1 MNGKDMTMTQAYAAP
16 PIAPPFSA
24 PFPVKTAAD
33 VQRLAARPLADT
45 LTVQSTYEI
54 FRNSAA
60 AFGAR
65 TALTFLRS
73 ADPDDAPIRWTYNE
87 LLAGIHQTANLLH
100 SLGIGAGDAVG
111 VLLPGCLEYHL
122 ALWGGEA
129 AGIVQP
135 LNPLLTE
142 DKLASLLT
150 TAGAK
155 ALIAYGSDV
164 ECGAWSKALRLQER
178 VPSLKTL
185 LRVAPHDEAP
195 DQRPA
200 LPDCALDFNAAR
212 ATQPLDRLVSERVI
226 RAEDVAAYFHTGGTT
241 GAPKLAIHTHAN
253 QVFTAWA
260 AVQLQGAGPGDVV
273 INGYPLFHV
282 AGVLPASLAALSA
295 GVQTVIPTPLL
306 LRNRDVLRN
315 YWRLVE
321 RHRAT
326 SLQGVPTILAA
337 LADIPLAGADISSL
351 RYCRTGAAPLPAELA
366 ARFER
371 LFGLHVNESLG
382 MTEMAGITSI
392 TPPGSR
398 FPVNCVGFPLPYV
411 QVRVAALDTPAGQPA
426 RELPPG
432 QPGMLLFKSPNVIPG
447 FLDPEDT
454 ARAFT
459 DDGWLISGDVGFLD
473 ADGRLHLQGRAKD
486 LIIRGGHN
494 IDPKT
499 IEDALATHPAV
510 HICAAVGAPD
520 PYAGELPIAFVTLA
534 EGAEVSEADLVAYA
548 AAHVDEGP
556 ARPKRVIV
564 LEHMPM
570 TNVGKIY
577 KPDLRRLATAVSV
590 QAVVARVLQDAGLEP
605 DSPLFRV
612 QADAQPDVAVDVDA
626 ATSAPLKEQLRAAL
640 DRLPVKVAL
649 RG

>member
-1 MNGKDMTMTQAYAAP
+1 MTTAP
-16 PIAPPFSA
+16 PIARPFAA

-33 VQRLAARPLADT
+33 VLRLAARPLAET
-45 LTVQSTYEI
+45 LTVQSTYEL

-60 AFGAR
+60 AFGDR
-65 TALTFLRS
+65 LALTFLRS
-73 ADPDDAPIRWTYNE
+73 ADPNEATIDWSYRE
-87 LLAGIHQTANLLH
+87 LLVGIHQTANLLH
-100 SLGIGAGDAVG
+100 SLGLDARDAIS

-122 ALWGGEA
+122 ALWGGAA

-142 DKLASLLT
+142 DKLAALLS
-150 TAGAK
+150 AADAK
-155 ALIAYGSDV
+155 ALIAYGSDS
-164 ECGAWSKALRLQER
+164 EGGTWSKALRLCQR
-178 VPSLKTL
+178 VPTLRTL
-185 LRVAPHDEAP
+185 LRVAPHDEP
-195 DQRPA
+195 LTQRPT
-200 LPDCALDFNAAR
+200 LPGHALDFNAAR
-212 ATQPLDRLVSERVI
+212 AAQPLDRLISARVI

-253 QVFTAWA
+253 HVFTAWA
-260 AVQLQGAGPGDVV
+260 AVQLQNAKPGDVV

-295 GVQTVIPTPLL
+295 GVRTVIPTTLL
-306 LRNRDVLRN
+306 LRNREVLRN

-326 SLQGVPTILAA
+326 SLQGVPTMLAA
-337 LADIPLAGADISSL
+337 LAEIALDGADISSL

-371 LFGLHVNESLG
+371 LFGLRVNESLG

-392 TPPGSR
+392 TPPGAD
-398 FPVNCVGFPLPYV
+398 FPINCVGFPLPYV
-411 QVRVAALDTPAGQPA
+411 QVRVVGLDAPVGQPP
-426 RELPPG
+426 RDLPPG
-432 QPGMLLFKSPNVIPG
+432 RPGMLLFKAPNVIPG

-459 DDGWLISGDVGFLD
+459 EDGWLISGDVGFLD
-473 ADGRLHLQGRAKD
+473 PEGRLHLQGRAKD
-486 LIIRGGHN
+486 LIIRSGHN

-499 IEDALATHPAV
+499 IEDALASHPAV
-510 HICAAVGAPD
+510 RICAAVGAPD
-520 PYAGELPIAFVTLA
+520 PYAGELPIAFVTLTENA
-534 EGAEVSEADLVAYA
+534 RVSEAELVAHA
-548 AAHVDEGP
+548 AAHVDEAP

-564 LEHMPM
+564 LDDMPM

-590 QAVVARVLQDAGLEP
+590 RALAAPLLEQAGLPPDSSLLRVLP
-605 DSPLFRV
+605 
-612 QADAQPDVAVDVDA
+612 DAQPDVAVQADA
-626 ATSAPLKEQLRAAL
+626 ALPAPLKQQLREAL
-640 DRLPVKVAL
+640 RRLPVKVSL
-649 RG
+649 RD

>member
-1 MNGKDMTMTQAYAAP
+1 MSGEDGIMTQPYTAP
-16 PIAPPFSA
+16 PLARPFSA
-24 PFPVKTAAD
+24 PFPVRSIDD
-33 VQRLAARPLADT
+33 VRRLAARPLAET

-60 AFGAR
+60 AFGDR
-65 TALTFLRS
+65 TALTFLRN
-73 ADPDDAPIRWTYNE
+73 ADPDEPAISWSYDE

-100 SLGIGAGDAVG
+100 GLGLGPTDAVG

-155 ALIAYGSDV
+155 VLIAYGSDTDC
-164 ECGAWSKALRLQER
+164 ESWSKALRLRER
-178 VPSLKTL
+178 VPTLRTL

-195 DQRPA
+195 SQRPA
-200 LPDCALDFNAAR
+200 LPDCALDFNSAR
-212 ATQPLDRLVSERVI
+212 AAQPADRLVSGRVI

-295 GVQTVIPTPLL
+295 GVQTVIPTTQL
-306 LRNRDVLRN
+306 LRNREVLRN

-337 LADIPLAGADISSL
+337 LAEIPLDGADISSL

-411 QVRVAALDTPAGQPA
+411 QVRVVGLDAPAGQPA
-426 RELPPG
+426 RDLPPG
-432 QPGMLLFKSPNVIPG
+432 QAGMLLFKSPNVIPG

-459 DDGWLISGDVGFLD
+459 ADGWLISGDVGFLD
-473 ADGRLHLQGRAKD
+473 AEGRLHLQGRAKD

-499 IEDALATHPAV
+499 IEDALASHPAV
-510 HICAAVGAPD
+510 RICAAVGAPD

-534 EGAEVSEADLVAYA
+534 DGAEVSEAELVAYA
-548 AAHVDEGP
+548 AAHVDEAP

-564 LEHMPM
+564 LEQMPM

-577 KPDLRRLATAVSV
+577 KPDLRRLATAVSAR
-590 QAVVARVLQDAGLEP
+590 AVVERVLAQAGLPP
-605 DSPLFRV
+605 DSSLLRV
-612 QADAQPDVAVDVDA
+612 LSDAQPDVAVEVDVTA
-626 ATSAPLKEQLRAAL
+626 PAPLKEQLREAL
-640 DRLPVKVAL
+640 QRLPVKVAL
-649 RG
+649 RE

>member
-1 MNGKDMTMTQAYAAP
+1 MTQAYAAP

-33 VQRLAARPLADT
+33 VQRLAARPLAET

-65 TALTFLRS
+65 PALTFLRS
-73 ADPDDAPIRWTYNE
+73 ADPDDPPIVWRYDE

-100 SLGIGAGDAVG
+100 SLGVGAGDAVG

-164 ECGAWSKALRLQER
+164 ECGAWSKALRLHER

-200 LPDCALDFNAAR
+200 LPAFARDFNAAR
-212 ATQPLDRLVSERVI
+212 AEQPTDRLVSERVI

-426 RELPPG
+426 RDLPPG

-459 DDGWLISGDVGFLD
+459 EDGWLISGDVGFLD
-473 ADGRLHLQGRAKD
+473 AEGRLHLQGRAKD

-534 EGAEVSEADLVAYA
+534 EGAQVSEADLVAYA

-564 LEHMPM
+564 LENMPM

-590 QAVVARVLQDAGLEP
+590 QAVVARVLQDAGLAP
-605 DSPLFRV
+605 DNPLFRV

-640 DRLPVKVAL
+640 DRLPVKVAM

>member
-1 MNGKDMTMTQAYAAP
+1 MTQAHAALP
-16 PIAPPFSA
+16 PLSPPFSA
-24 PFPVKTAAD
+24 PFPVRSAAD
-33 VQRLAARPLADT
+33 VQRLQARPLAET

-60 AFGAR
+60 AFGDK

-73 ADPDDAPIRWTYNE
+73 ADPDDEAIRWSYRE

-100 SLGIGAGDAVG
+100 DLGVRAGDAVA
-111 VLLPGCLEYHL
+111 VMLPGCLEYHL

-135 LNPLLTE
+135 LNPLLTD
-142 DKLASLLT
+142 DKLASLMT
-150 TAGAK
+150 TARAK
-155 ALIAYGSDV
+155 VLIAYGADADCEMS
-164 ECGAWSKALRLQER
+164 SKALRLRER
-178 VPSLKTL
+178 VPTLQTL
-185 LRVAPHDEAP
+185 LRVAPHTEPLSD
-195 DQRPA
+195 RPT
-200 LPDCALDFNAAR
+200 LPDYALDFNANRSA
-212 ATQPLDRLVSERVI
+212 QPADRLLSERVI
-226 RAEDVAAYFHTGGTT
+226 RASDVAAYFHTGGTT

-260 AVQLQGAGPGDVV
+260 AVQLQNAGPTDVV

-295 GVQTVIPTPLL
+295 GVETVIPTPLL

-321 RHRAT
+321 KHRAT

-337 LADIPLAGADISSL
+337 LADVPLAGADISSL

-366 ARFER
+366 ARFKR
-371 LFGLHVNESLG
+371 LFGLQVNESLG
-382 MTEMAGITSI
+382 MTEMAGISSI
-392 TPPGSR
+392 TPPGSV
-398 FPVNCVGFPLPYV
+398 FPVNCVGYPLPYV
-411 QVRVAALDTPAGQPA
+411 QVRIVGLDIPAGQA
-426 RELPPG
+426 AQDLPPG
-432 QPGMLLFKSPNVIPG
+432 TPGMVLFKAPNVIPG
-447 FLDPEDT
+447 FLDPADT

-459 DDGWLISGDVGFLD
+459 EDGWLISGDVGFMD
-473 ADGRLHLQGRAKD
+473 AEGRLHLQGRAKD
-486 LIIRGGHN
+486 LIIRSGHN

-510 HICAAVGAPD
+510 HLCAAVGAPD
-520 PYAGELPIAFVTLA
+520 AYAGELPVAFVTLM
-534 EGAEVSEADLVAYA
+534 EGAQATEAELVAYA

-564 LEHMPM
+564 LEAMPM

-577 KPDLRRLATAVSV
+577 KPDLRHLATAVSV
-590 QAVVARVLQDAGLEP
+590 EAVVARTLQKAGLAE
-605 DSPLFRV
+605 DSKIFRV
-612 QADAQPDVAVDVDA
+612 LADAQPDVAVEAESGV
-626 ATSAPLKEQLRAAL
+626 SAPLKEQLREAL
-640 DRLPVKVAL
+640 ARLPVKVVL
-649 RG
+649 RD

>member
-1 MNGKDMTMTQAYAAP
+1 MIDSPSLTRARPIAAP
-16 PIAPPFSA
+16 FAA
-24 PFPVKTAAD
+24 PFPVRTAQD
-33 VQRLAARPLADT
+33 VQRLQARPLADT

-54 FRNSAA
+54 FCNSAA
-60 AFGAR
+60 AFGDR
-65 TALTFLRS
+65 RALTFLRS
-73 ADPDDAPIRWTYNE
+73 ADPADDAISWTYRE

-100 SLGIGAGDAVG
+100 SLGIREGDAVG

-135 LNPLLTE
+135 LNPLLTD
-142 DKLASLLT
+142 DKLASLMT

-164 ECGAWSKALRLQER
+164 ECGSWSKALRLMER
-178 VPSLKTL
+178 VPTLKTL
-185 LRVAPHDEAP
+185 LRVAPWHEAEA
-195 DQRPA
+195 DRPA
-200 LPDCALDFNAAR
+200 LPDFARDFNAAR
-212 ATQPLDRLVSERVI
+212 AAQPADRLVSERVI
-226 RAEDVAAYFHTGGTT
+226 RARDVAAYFHTGGTT

-253 QVFTAWA
+253 QVFSAWA
-260 AVQLQGAGPGDVV
+260 AVQLQNAGPGDVV

-295 GVQTVIPTPLL
+295 GVETVIPTTLL

-321 RHRAT
+321 KHRAT

-337 LADIPLAGADISSL
+337 LAEVPLDGADISSL

-366 ARFER
+366 ARFKR
-371 LFGLHVNESLG
+371 LFGLHVSESLG

-392 TPPGSR
+392 SPPGCE

-411 QVRVAALDTPAGQPA
+411 QVRIVGLDMPAGQPA
-426 RELPPG
+426 RDLPAG
-432 QPGMLLFKSPNVIPG
+432 TPGMVLIKAPNVIPG
-447 FLDPEDT
+447 FLDPADT
-454 ARAFT
+454 AHAFT
-459 DDGWLISGDVGFLD
+459 EDGWLISGDVGFMD
-473 ADGRLHLQGRAKD
+473 AEGRLHLQGRAKD

-510 HICAAVGAPD
+510 QLCAAVGAPD
-520 PYAGELPIAFVTLA
+520 AYAGELPIAFVTLA
-534 EGAEVSEADLVAYA
+534 EGREATEAELVAYA

-556 ARPKRVIV
+556 ARPKRVVI
-564 LEHMPM
+564 LDSMPM

-590 QAVVARVLQDAGLEP
+590 ETEVARTLQAAGRAQDDP
-605 DSPLFRV
+605 VFRV
-612 QADAQPDVAVDVDA
+612 LADAQPDVAVEA
-626 ATSAPLKEQLRAAL
+626 GAGAPAPLIASLREAL
-640 DRLPVKVAL
+640 SRLPVKVDV
-649 RG
+649 RD

>member
-1 MNGKDMTMTQAYAAP
+1 MTQTQAHAAP
-16 PIAPPFSA
+16 PLSPPFAA
-24 PFPVKTAAD
+24 PYPVRTAAD
-33 VQRLAARPLADT
+33 VQRLQARPLAET

-60 AFGAR
+60 AFGDGI
-65 TALTFLRS
+65 ALTFLRS
-73 ADPDDAPIRWTYNE
+73 ADPADDTVRWSYRE

-100 SLGIGAGDAVG
+100 ALGVGPDDAVG

-135 LNPLLTE
+135 LNPLLAE
-142 DKLASLLT
+142 DKLASLMN
-150 TAGAK
+150 AARAK
-155 ALIAYGSDV
+155 VLIAYGSDV
-164 ECGAWSKALRLQER
+164 ECGSWSKALRLRER
-178 VPSLKTL
+178 VPTL
-185 LRVAPHDEAP
+185 QTVLRVAPLDESPAG
-195 DQRPA
+195 RPA
-200 LPDCALDFNAAR
+200 LPDFALDFNAGR
-212 ATQPLDRLVSERVI
+212 AAQPADRLLSGREI
-226 RAEDVAAYFHTGGTT
+226 RAGDVAAYFHTGGTT
-241 GAPKLAIHTHAN
+241 GSPKLAIHTHAN
-253 QVFTAWA
+253 QVFSAWA

-295 GVQTVIPTPLL
+295 GVETVIPTTLL

-315 YWRLVE
+315 YWQLVE

-326 SLQGVPTILAA
+326 SLQGVPTVLAA
-337 LADIPLAGADISSL
+337 LADIPLDGADISSL

-366 ARFER
+366 ARFKR
-371 LFGLHVNESLG
+371 QFGLHVSESLG
-382 MTEMAGITSI
+382 MTEMAGISSI
-392 TPPGSR
+392 SPPGCE

-411 QVRVAALDTPAGQPA
+411 QVRIVGLDAAAAELPAGT
-426 RELPPG
+426 
-432 QPGMLLFKSPNVIPG
+432 PGMVLFKAPNVIPG

-459 DDGWLISGDVGFLD
+459 ADGWLISGDVGYLD

-510 HICAAVGAPD
+510 SLCAAVGAPD
-520 PYAGELPIAFVTLA
+520 AYAGELPIVFVTLA
-534 EGAEVSEADLVAYA
+534 EGAQASEAELLAYA

-564 LEHMPM
+564 LDSMPM

-590 QAVVARVLQDAGLEP
+590 QALVARILQEAGLA
-605 DSPLFRV
+605 DDGTVFRV
-612 QADAQPDVAVDVDA
+612 QADAQAGVGVVAGAHAPDRLKAELRTALARLPVAVD
-626 ATSAPLKEQLRAAL
+626 LR
-640 DRLPVKVAL
+640 D
-649 RG
+649 